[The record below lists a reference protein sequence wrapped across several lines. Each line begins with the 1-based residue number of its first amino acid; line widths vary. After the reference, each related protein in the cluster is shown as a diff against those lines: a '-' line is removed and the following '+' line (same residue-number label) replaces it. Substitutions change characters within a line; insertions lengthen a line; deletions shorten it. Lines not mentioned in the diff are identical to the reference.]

1 MWNGKQLLNRA
12 WMERMTSNLV
22 DSSGGEVYSD
32 GNDWGVGYG
41 YQIWQCIPKGV
52 YRGDGAYGQF
62 AIVAP
67 EKDLVIATLTGTEDM
82 SGLMAEMWKHLLPA
96 RADVDIAPDSDGT
109 SKKSSL
115 RLRFRKGMIS
125 KARKIKSGFPV
136 SWERICSKKMRS
148 SWKDTGGSGK
158 DGRYRC
164 DHLCVERWKRADTF
178 LWIPPLG
185 VQ

>member
-1 MWNGKQLLNRA
+1 
-12 WMERMTSNLV
+12 MT
-22 DSSGGEVYSD
+22 
-32 GNDWGVGYG
+32 GVSAYG

-82 SGLMAEMWKHLLPA
+82 SGLMAEIWKHLLPA
-96 RADVDIAPDSDGT
+96 CADVDIAARIRT
-109 SKKSSL
+109 EHQKKSSL

-125 KARKIKSGFPV
+125 KCAKNK
-136 SWERICSKKMRS
+136 ERISGVVGTYLLEKMRS
-148 SWKDTGGSGK
+148 SWK
-158 DGRYRC
+158 RYRWKQ
-164 DHLCVERWKRADTF
+164 ERRKVPLRSPVCGKMERADTF